1 MKHAARALIGILT
14 LAACA
19 DPAAPPAPESASL
32 ARQSGGK
39 SGIVITDLGT
49 LGGNESRVMG
59 LNTPA
64 LTRQLL
70 IVGQSNVA
78 SGAILPAY
86 WYVNTLTL
94 QKTVAS
100 LALPSAATVPN
111 ESGGFDFLDYRA
123 GWGFDV
129 NTNEQIVGYGAQY
142 KNGSYNGD
150 RAVAWSGPSAT
161 PTFLAGLENT
171 AALAGA
177 INEAGHA
184 AGYLA
189 YGTTEER
196 AFFFDGV
203 KTTVLASLGGPAQ
216 ARDVNIDGV
225 VVGHSLT
232 SPTAPFST
240 HRAFV
245 SVPSGSPFPLP
256 DLLGGRSSAS
266 SINDAG
272 VIVGYALNLAGE
284 SRAVRWTGS
293 IATGYVITD
302 LGLTNAR
309 AWDINRRGEIVGSF
323 VGRQGERGFYQTALG
338 VTKEL
343 PILGYAGIAYAINEN
358 AQIVGISW
366 FHNTYSHAVLWTG
379 VR

>member
-1 MKHAARALIGILT
+1 MISRRSAVLLVSFV

-32 ARQSGGK
+32 ARHSRGK

-86 WYVNTLTL
+86 WYVDTLTL
-94 QKTVAS
+94 QKTLAP

-111 ESGGFDFLDYRA
+111 ESGGVDFLDYRA

-129 NTNEQIVGYGAQY
+129 NTNQQIVGYGAQY

-150 RAVAWSGPSAT
+150 RAVIWSSPGAAPI
-161 PTFLAGLENT
+161 FLAGLENT
-171 AALAGA
+171 PSLAGA
-177 INEAGHA
+177 INEAGDA
-184 AGYLA
+184 AGYLL

-196 AFFFDGV
+196 AFFYDGV
-203 KTTVLASLGGPAQ
+203 STTVLQSFGGPAQ
-216 ARDVNIDGV
+216 ARGVNIHDL

-232 SPTAPFST
+232 SPTAPFAS

-245 SVPSGSPFPLP
+245 STPIGPPLQLP
-256 DLLGGRSSAS
+256 DLGGRASAS
-266 SINDAG
+266 AINDAG
-272 VIVGYALNLAGE
+272 VIVGFAVNLAGE

-293 IATGYVITD
+293 ISTGYVIQD

-309 AWDINRRGEIVGSF
+309 AWDINSSGEIVGSY
-323 VGRQGERGFYQTALG
+323 VGRQGERGFYQTAAG

-343 PILGYAGIAYAINEN
+343 PILGFAGIAYAINEN

-366 FHNTYSHAVLWTG
+366 FRSKYSHAVLWTG